1 MRSHAKQLKI
11 KILKSIL
18 FTYIILG
25 SIIITIVLY
34 TQNKGFQEKNKEYH
48 KLIHSTINYVLIKNQ
63 HHYHYVLNR
72 ILNTT
77 NLKEYIIKNDRKHLY
92 NILKQRFDL
101 LREENK
107 YFTILHIIKPNGVSF
122 LRVHAKDKYGDNILS
137 VRPMIEE
144 VIKTK
149 KTISGY
155 ETGKYSTAYRIATP
169 LFYNNKLIA
178 IFEIGINPNYFI
190 DQIDTILNEQGML
203 FIKQKNL
210 KLFSYKN
217 LFQLQDYILQTNI
230 STDTLN
236 LLKHVPKDFHI
247 IEDNLLIDYNNRKYL
262 IHSHILK
269 KYTNKEY
276 GQYIFF
282 QDITNMLKNQQL
294 AVYKILFLLLISMA
308 IIYIIIRYYF
318 IKFETKLQK
327 LYDNYTQ
334 EISKLK
340 LAIEQA
346 PISIVITDID
356 GNLEYVNKYFTKVTG
371 YSFEEAIG
379 VNPRILKTGYTS
391 EEEYKKLWDE
401 ISHDHLWQGTFKNK
415 KKNGQEY
422 WEEAI
427 IVPIEDKHGKV
438 VKYLGIK
445 QEVTEAVHLR
455 NELKH
460 KDDLLIAQSK
470 HAAMGEMIS
479 MIAHQW
485 RQPLSIISM
494 SANNI
499 LADIELDII
508 NNNSLENE
516 MKEIINQ
523 TQELSQT
530 IDDFR
535 NFFKPIKSSEIT
547 SIEKVFNSTFKVIG
561 KSLENNNVN
570 VTTSYNS
577 TKEIKT
583 YSRELMQVFIN
594 ILNNAKE
601 ALVDNN
607 IKNRTINI
615 EVNDQQDNGVI
626 VSICDNAGGIDKDI
640 LPKIFNPYFSTKH
653 KKNGTGLGLYI
664 SKTIVEKHLNGIIRA
679 YNGENGA
686 CFIIELSNLKETNN
700 E

>member
-155 ETGKYSTAYRIATP
+155 ETGKYSTVYRIVTP

-178 IFEIGINPNYFI
+178 VVELGINPNYFI

-203 FIKQKNL
+203 FIKQENL
-210 KLFSYKN
+210 KLFSHKS

-236 LLKHVPKDFHI
+236 LLKHLPKDFHI
-247 IEDNLLIDYNNRKYL
+247 KDNLLIDYNNRKYL

-318 IKFETKLQK
+318 IEFETKLQK

-577 TKEIKT
+577 AKEIKT

-626 VSICDNAGGIDKDI
+626 VSICDNAGGIDKNI